1 MVERSLKPVLRPKN
15 LGGLKKSVRPKLR
28 PKENTKP
35 KEKPMPRKKP
45 QGNIFTYDEDIE
57 GITTEDGKALRQ
69 KQSYVR
75 GKDFEIPVRSLRGLI
90 ETSNQQ
96 GGFSGTV
103 QQLFE
108 FIQKNNPTRKQME
121 KFLMTTSA
129 NKGGLMKKKKLN
141 KGGMI
146 DYRKTGMFK

>member
-1 MVERSLKPVLRPKN
+1 MVEKSKRPVLRPPEVEKKSTAPKTSLRPVLRPK
-15 LGGLKKSVRPKLR
+15 KKPTQK
-28 PKENTKP
+28 N
-35 KEKPMPRKKP
+35 KP

-103 QQLFE
+103 NELFE
-108 FIQKNNPTRKQME
+108 FIQKNNPTRNQME

>member
-1 MVERSLKPVLRPKN
+1 MVEKSKRPVLRPPEVEKKSTAPKTSLRPVLRPK
-15 LGGLKKSVRPKLR
+15 KKPAQK
-28 PKENTKP
+28 N
-35 KEKPMPRKKP
+35 KP

-57 GITTEDGKALRQ
+57 GITTEDGKVLRQ

-75 GKDFEIPVRSLRGLI
+75 GKDFEIPVKSLRGLI
-90 ETSNQQ
+90 TTSNQQ

>member
-1 MVERSLKPVLRPKN
+1 MVEKSKRPVLRPPEVEKKSTAPKTSLRPVLRPK
-15 LGGLKKSVRPKLR
+15 KKPAQK
-28 PKENTKP
+28 NKP
-35 KEKPMPRKKP
+35 K
-45 QGNIFTYDEDIE
+45 GNIFTYDEDIE

-103 QQLFE
+103 NELFE
-108 FIQKNNPTRKQME
+108 FIQKNNPTRNQME

>member
-1 MVERSLKPVLRPKN
+1 MVEKSKRPVLRPPEVGKKSTAPKTSLRPVLRPK
-15 LGGLKKSVRPKLR
+15 KKPVQK
-28 PKENTKP
+28 N
-35 KEKPMPRKKP
+35 KP
-45 QGNIFTYDEDIE
+45 QGNIFTYNEDIE

-103 QQLFE
+103 NELFE
-108 FIQKNNPTRKQME
+108 FIQKNNPTRKQQSNP
-121 KFLMTTSA
+121 FVLP
-129 NKGGLMKKKKLN
+129 
-141 KGGMI
+141 
-146 DYRKTGMFK
+146 